1 MRRWEVDLP
10 TPKLQVGLTQFS
22 LSLATRHSLRG
33 ALGCTIRLQNVF
45 LFVYRK
51 TPAPQAFAWDRFPQ
65 IVGGG
70 TWTTV
75 TLKTWEIVVNVAAQ
89 S

>member
-1 MRRWEVDLP
+1 MHRWEVDLP
-10 TPKLQVGLTQFS
+10 TPGIADGAHSVLTVS
-22 LSLATRHSLRG
+22 AIRHSLRG
-33 ALGCTIRLQNVF
+33 ALGCTIKLQNVF

-51 TPAPQAFAWDRFPQ
+51 IPAPQAFAWGRFPQ

-70 TWTTV
+70 AWATV
-75 TLKTWEIVVNVAAQ
+75 SLKTWEILINVAAQ